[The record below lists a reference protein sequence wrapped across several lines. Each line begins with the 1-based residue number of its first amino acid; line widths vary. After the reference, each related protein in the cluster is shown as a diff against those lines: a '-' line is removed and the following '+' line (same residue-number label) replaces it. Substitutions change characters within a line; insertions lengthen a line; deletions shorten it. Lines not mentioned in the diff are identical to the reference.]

1 VLSKKYLCFV
11 APESCLCYTAPTLCL
26 LLFRRRGSRC
36 HDMTCHRYDPD
47 RSSGSPGASR
57 PRATWQA
64 CGDAS
69 TVTLSY
75 CILTMTGHPRV
86 SPACVTR
93 VCHPRVSPV
102 CVSRVCVSPACVTR
116 VCVSPA
122 CVTRVCVSSDMCPCS
137 PRQGDAGVWW
147 LYRQGDTAGL

>member
-86 SPACVTR
+86 CDMCVTRVCHPRVCVTRVCHLRVCVTR
-93 VCHPRVSPV
+93 VCHPRVSPACV
-102 CVSRVCVSPACVTR
+102 CHPRVCVTR
-116 VCVSPA
+116 VCHP
-122 CVTRVCVSSDMCPCS
+122 RVCDI
-137 PRQGDAGVWW
+137 
-147 LYRQGDTAGL
+147 